1 MFNFITME
9 QTNSNYHG
17 IIVGNILKILSN
29 RGLVQADLVAMTGWD
44 KSVVSRI
51 ISGQRRLDVNE
62 LSKIATVLNMPVL
75 DLITYPD
82 KYVKAGSPEQEPL
95 EAILQIRLKKD
106 KKDQVLRLVFG
117 DNNIEILNK

>member
-1 MFNFITME
+1 ME